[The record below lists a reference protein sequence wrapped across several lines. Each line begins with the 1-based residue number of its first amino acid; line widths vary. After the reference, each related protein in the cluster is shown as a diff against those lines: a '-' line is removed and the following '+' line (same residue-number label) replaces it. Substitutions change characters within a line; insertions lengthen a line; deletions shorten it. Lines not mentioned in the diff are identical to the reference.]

1 MIKYFVILLAQLVA
15 IPVAGFW
22 RANGENARIA
32 NQEIIGDAA
41 PVTIDLRPEVYADL
55 PAPVRRYFD
64 YAFSSLRMRFS
75 FRNRS
80 FSRSR
85 SASRSGT
92 FASSEIARIH
102 FPSVESPTPT
112 SDAT

>member
-85 SASRSGT
+85 SARAGLT
-92 FASSEIARIH
+92 KYLRARRARAARCLKRRR
-102 FPSVESPTPT
+102 VL
-112 SDAT
+112 